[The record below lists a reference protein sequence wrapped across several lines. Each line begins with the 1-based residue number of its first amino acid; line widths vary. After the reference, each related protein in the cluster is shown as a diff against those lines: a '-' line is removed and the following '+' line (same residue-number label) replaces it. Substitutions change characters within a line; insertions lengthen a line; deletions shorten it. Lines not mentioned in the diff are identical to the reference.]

1 MYKAAKVTIRPSDN
15 RTSEVQM
22 CLNYAKQKA
31 FEIKERRRA
40 ELQRKRAN
48 LVHMD
53 LVCPADMELRNDLI
67 RECDTELKRLDS
79 DE

>member
-1 MYKAAKVTIRPSDN
+1 
-15 RTSEVQM
+15 M

-31 FEIKERRRA
+31 VEIKERRRA

-48 LVHMD
+48 LMHMD
-53 LVCPADMELRNDLI
+53 LVCPADLELRNDLI
-67 RECDTELKRLDS
+67 RDCDNELKRLDS